1 MGEVIELDGVDALG
15 AGAIGEPGQRA
26 FYIQARL
33 DDTRV
38 TDSGLKEL
46 ASLKGLT
53 TLNLGITRVT
63 DAGLKE
69 LAPLKG
75 LTTLYLYSTKV
86 TDAGVKEL
94 QNALPM
100 CKIIK

>member
-1 MGEVIELDGVDALG
+1 
-15 AGAIGEPGQRA
+15 
-26 FYIQARL
+26 
-33 DDTRV
+33 
-38 TDSGLKEL
+38 
-46 ASLKGLT
+46 
-53 TLNLGITRVT
+53 VT

-75 LTTLYLYSTKV
+75 LTELYLSRTKA

-94 QNALPM
+94 KKALPE